1 MAKRKQKKRDLSLYD
16 EYILLAMRADK
27 RLQRLEKY
35 AQRPGNED
43 LLKGA
48 YARAM
53 RDIRVYSGRGHKRFK
68 TKIPLNP
75 DTGMPDENILRAKI
89 NDIKSF
95 LRADTSTLKPGIDT
109 QGFSISSYEKMAKM
123 TNDRYGTDLSWQELA
138 NYYESTKAEKIA
150 ASIKASKSVAMALS
164 VFEKLRKQGKTNAEL
179 MRKIRKQGKE
189 SFKKNGRTYYRYKNI
204 KLTDDVAIND
214 IVNRMIKMGISPQT
228 MFEGKYQ

>member
-1 MAKRKQKKRDLSLYD
+1 MAKRKQKKQNLSLYD

-48 YARAM
+48 YSRAL

-68 TKIPLNP
+68 TKIPINP

-109 QGFSISSYEKMAKM
+109 QGFSISSYEKMAET

-138 NYYESTKAEKIA
+138 NYYESTKAEKV
-150 ASIKASKSVAMALS
+150 ASSIRSSKSVAKALG
-164 VFEKLRKQGKTNAEL
+164 VFDELRKQGKTNAEL
-179 MRKIRKQGKE
+179 IRETQKQKKE
-189 SFKKNGRTYYRYKNI
+189 SFKKNGRTYYRYKNL
-204 KLTDDVAIND
+204 KLTGDAITND
-214 IVNRMIKMGISPQT
+214 IVNRMIRMGISPQT
-228 MFEGKYQ
+228 LFKGKYQ